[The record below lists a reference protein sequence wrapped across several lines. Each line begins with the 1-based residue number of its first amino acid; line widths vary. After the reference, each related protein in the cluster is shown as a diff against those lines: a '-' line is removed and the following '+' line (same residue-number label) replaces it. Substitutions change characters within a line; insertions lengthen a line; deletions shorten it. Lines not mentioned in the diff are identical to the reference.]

1 MKRIYKI
8 CISLLLLTIMA
19 FNGGNWNAYAR
30 DVLPP
35 PDEIPNVRVNL
46 DTTKTIIEQGDTL

>member
-1 MKRIYKI
+1 M
-8 CISLLLLTIMA
+8 TIMA